1 QEEAQGF
8 LQLCGCSVLAEDY
21 EKVNCKAEN
30 QADQELAQQ
39 QERFCEEHFP
49 QVRGKKAV
57 FLQYKYALSLF
68 MGKEQRVV
76 RQCQA
81 DAQADEIE
89 QETELDG
96 FREIV

>member
-1 QEEAQGF
+1 
-8 LQLCGCSVLAEDY
+8 
-21 EKVNCKAEN
+21 
-30 QADQELAQQ
+30 
-39 QERFCEEHFP
+39 
-49 QVRGKKAV
+49 
-57 FLQYKYALSLF
+57 

-76 RQCQA
+76 RQRQA